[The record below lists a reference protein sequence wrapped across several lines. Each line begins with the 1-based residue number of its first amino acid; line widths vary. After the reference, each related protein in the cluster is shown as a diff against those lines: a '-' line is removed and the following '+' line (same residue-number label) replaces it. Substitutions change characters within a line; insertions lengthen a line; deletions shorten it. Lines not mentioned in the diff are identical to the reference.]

1 MTACVRLTKL
11 ILVLGTD
18 TFRTGRGA
26 LPPPSPGLSPLPR
39 AEGPRSAK
47 RGVSDAVGGA
57 VSLGFGTFKNNRNR
71 ISGKN
76 DSKGDAT
83 AFRAKV

>member
-1 MTACVRLTKL
+1 VMTASARLTKL
-11 ILVLGTD
+11 ILTRDTD
-18 TFRTGRGA
+18 PLPPFRGA
-26 LPPPSPGLSPLPR
+26 LPPPWRGILTAK
-39 AEGPRSAK
+39 AEGRGARSAESATP
-47 RGVSDAVGGA
+47 RGA